1 MVYLCQSSVF
11 PVACVSGECMEIT
24 VSIAQM
30 DVVQGEP
37 DKNVERGC
45 TMIAEAARRG
55 SDLICFPEMWTTGFD
70 WSRNKQLA
78 AGHTEIH
85 NAIAEQAA
93 LHKIWISSPMLSQAA
108 DGQMRNTSFLF
119 APDGSLATS
128 YNKIHLFSLFHEDR
142 YIGAGQELCVA
153 DTPWGPT
160 GLSLC
165 YDVRFPELFR
175 SYALRGVSL
184 QVCSAAFPHPRQE
197 HWRVLVRARAIENQ
211 MFMLAVNRVG
221 SEQIASQASTS
232 YCGSSAVIDPW
243 GSPVVEGEE
252 QECLLTARIDIAQC
266 TEARKQIPVLL
277 DRRSDVYE
285 L

>member
-1 MVYLCQSSVF
+1 
-11 PVACVSGECMEIT
+11 MEIT

-37 DKNVERGC
+37 DSNVERGR
-45 TMIAEAARRG
+45 TMIAEAARRD
-55 SDLICFPEMWTTGFD
+55 SQLICFPEMWTTGFD
-70 WSRNKQLA
+70 WKRNRELA
-78 AGHTEIH
+78 AGHAAVH
-85 NAIAEQAA
+85 SAIAEQAA
-93 LHKIWISSPMLSQAA
+93 RHKIWISSPMLSQAA
-108 DGQMRNTSFLF
+108 DGQMLNTSFLF
-119 APDGSLATS
+119 APDGSLAAS

-153 DTPWGPT
+153 ETPWGPT

-165 YDVRFPELFR
+165 YDIRFPELFR

-184 QVCSAAFPHPRQE
+184 QVCSAAWPHPRQE
-197 HWRVLVRARAIENQ
+197 HWQVLSRARAIENQ

-221 SEQIASQASTS
+221 SEEIASHGSTM

-243 GSPVVEGEE
+243 GSPVVEAEE
-252 QECLLTARIDIAQC
+252 KECLLTARIDTAQC
-266 TEARKQIPVLL
+266 AEVRKQIPVLR

>member
-1 MVYLCQSSVF
+1 
-11 PVACVSGECMEIT
+11 MEIT

-37 DKNVERGC
+37 DSNVERGC
-45 TMIAEAARRG
+45 AMIAEAARRG
-55 SDLICFPEMWTTGFD
+55 SQLICFPEMWTTGFD
-70 WSRNKQLA
+70 WSRNKKLV

-85 NAIAEQAA
+85 NVIADQAA
-93 LHKIWISSPMLSQAA
+93 RHKIWISSPMLNRAA

-119 APDGSLATS
+119 APDGSLAAS
-128 YNKIHLFSLFHEDR
+128 YNKIHLFSLFYEDR

-165 YDVRFPELFR
+165 YDLRFPELFR
-175 SYALRGVSL
+175 SYALRGVCL

-221 SEQIASQASTS
+221 SEQFASLASTS

-243 GSPVVEGEE
+243 GNSVVAGQE
-252 QECLLTARIDIAQC
+252 QESLLTACIDTVQC